1 MCVGRVL
8 GDILTS
14 QFAARFPLYNH
25 YKCGLLRNF
34 TRACV
39 TAVFDVEIFSKV
51 NSLPDFLY
59 EITIKVA
66 FERLINVRVPDSQSV
81 YVDIFLVYGI

>member
-1 MCVGRVL
+1 
-8 GDILTS
+8 
-14 QFAARFPLYNH
+14 
-25 YKCGLLRNF
+25 
-34 TRACV
+34 V